1 MQRILLIGLIAA
13 AVTLPS
19 AASARLISA
28 LGITIQ
34 SCNANVN
41 GNVTNGINVVYYN
54 THQSPAT
61 EVDFL
66 VRYRGHKYVLIDRG
80 TFSVG
85 AQINH
90 NINNALV
97 GAPWQGPNVKLC
109 TPQRVILANGKVF
122 Q

>member
-1 MQRILLIGLIAA
+1 MRRIFLIGLIAA
-13 AVTLPS
+13 AVALPS

-28 LGITIQ
+28 LGITLQ

-41 GNVTNGINVVYYN
+41 GNVTNGINVVFYN
-54 THQSPAT
+54 AHQSPAT

-66 VRYRGHKYVLIDRG
+66 VRYHGRKYVLVDRG
-80 TFSVG
+80 TFTVG
-85 AQINH
+85 AKINH

-97 GAPWQGPNVKLC
+97 GVPWQGPDVKLC
-109 TPQRVILANGKVF
+109 MAQRVILANGKVV

>member
-13 AVTLPS
+13 AVTVPS

-28 LGITIQ
+28 LGITLQ

-41 GNVTNGINVVYYN
+41 GNVTNGINVIYYN

-66 VRYRGHKYVLIDRG
+66 VRYHDQRYVLIDRG

-85 AQINH
+85 AQIDH
-90 NINNALV
+90 NITNALV

-109 TPQRVILANGKVF
+109 TAQRVILANGKVL

>member
-1 MQRILLIGLIAA
+1 MQRIFLIGLIAA
-13 AVTLPS
+13 AVLVPS
-19 AASARLISA
+19 AASARLISS
-28 LGITIQ
+28 LGITLQ

-66 VRYRGHKYVLIDRG
+66 VRYHGQKYVLIDRG

-90 NINNALV
+90 NLNSALV

-109 TPQRVILANGKVF
+109 TAQRVILANGKVL